1 MEQFTF
7 RRVWWSYP
15 FLALLAPGG
24 GTVTVDADGVHARF
38 GLLGSADVPLDLVAH
53 VGRMRWPWWGGLGV
67 RIGRG
72 LVAFAGDTGDAVV
85 VDLVRDVRV
94 KAPFSWRTGRLV
106 LVVDEPARLAAAI
119 AAAGGGTPAAHPA

>member
-7 RRVWWSYP
+7 RRAWWSTP
-15 FLALLAPGG
+15 FLALLAPRGG
-24 GTVTVDADGVHARF
+24 GVTVDGDGLHARF
-38 GLLGSADVPLDLVAH
+38 GLLGRADVPLDLVAS

-85 VDLVRDVRV
+85 VDLVHDLAV
-94 KAPFSWRTGRLV
+94 KAPFTWRTTRLV

-119 AAAGGGTPAAHPA
+119 AAAGGGTAAASLA